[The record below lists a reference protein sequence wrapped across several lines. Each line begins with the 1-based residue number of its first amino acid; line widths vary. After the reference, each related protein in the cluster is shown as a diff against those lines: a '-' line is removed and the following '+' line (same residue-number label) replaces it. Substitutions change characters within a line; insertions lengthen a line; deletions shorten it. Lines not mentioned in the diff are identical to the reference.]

1 MTPCQNHH
9 IVPPKIDRNL
19 PPFFPFFP
27 LPLSL
32 FPLIFLPSSFFPL
45 SEVTLF
51 EPSTGRLGSP
61 LFLHFFLILTQARI
75 QMHSQSCSWICVCF
89 SLFSLYFQGFSAV
102 SLLFFFVFS
111 LFEKEENKRE
121 SCLRRYET
129 VWGAVKRSEAL
140 GGLMK
145 PTVRIE
151 GLETETEAVEE
162 PLPL

>member
-19 PPFFPFFP
+19 PLFFPFFP

-32 FPLIFLPSSFFPL
+32 FPLVFLPSSFFPL

-75 QMHSQSCSWICVCF
+75 QMHSQSCNWICVCF
-89 SLFSLYFQGFSAV
+89 SLFPCIFKGFWRF
-102 SLLFFFVFS
+102 LFFSFLFS
-111 LFEKEENKRE
+111 FFLKGKRIRGKAVWDGM
-121 SCLRRYET
+121 RRC
-129 VWGAVKRSEAL
+129 EAL
-140 GGLMK
+140 WGV
-145 PTVRIE
+145 VR
-151 GLETETEAVEE
+151 LDEANRWDEAQRQKQRQWKN